1 MAIER
6 QTPDPA
12 QEAEQ
17 MQDMTTEMSDNDI
30 DNEIIEILEGL
41 DEEGIQV
48 QEDGS
53 VILGEMEEE
62 MSSVGFSE
70 NLAEVVSQSEL
81 SKIYVEL
88 VSAIENDKSARK
100 DWEKTYTDGLKYLG
114 MKFDDGRS
122 EPFEGASGVI
132 HPLLGESV
140 TQFQAQAYKELLPAQ
155 GPVKTQVVGE
165 YSAAVEEQAQR
176 VKEFMNY
183 QIIHVMEEYDEDL
196 DQMLFYLP
204 LAGSAFKKVY
214 YDENLQRPVS
224 KFVAPEDLI
233 VPYYTTDL
241 ESCPRITHVIKMPE
255 NEVKKLQA
263 IGFYRDVRVSDG
275 IDLSNAS
282 GVKEEIERLEGLEP
296 SYDTGEVSNLYEV
309 HCNLDLEGFEDV
321 DEDGEYT
328 EVKLPYIVTID
339 SNSENILAIR
349 RNFEEDDPMKNKIE
363 YFVHFKFLPGLG
375 FYGFGLTHMIGGLS
389 KASTSIVRQLIDA
402 GTLAN
407 LPAGFKTRGIRI
419 RDEDSPI
426 QPGEFR
432 DVDAPAGSLRDAI
445 QPLPFKEPSQTL
457 LSLLGLLVQS
467 GQRFASIAEINI
479 GEGNSQ
485 APVGTTVALLEKS
498 TKVLSAIHK
507 RLHSGQK
514 KEFKLLAE
522 IFSKSLPESYPYAIA
537 GGQMEIK
544 QADFDDRID
553 VFPVSNPD
561 IFSTSQR
568 IIMAQEMM
576 QLVQSN
582 PQIHG
587 PNGMY
592 EAYRRMY
599 AALGTDNIDALLIPP
614 PDTQP
619 KPIESGMENSTLLMG
634 GTAQAFIQQ
643 NHDAHIASH
652 VNLLNMQ
659 PVQMNAQIQAN
670 IHSHIMQH
678 LQMKADMIAQQQMP
692 PEAQQQYQQLQQQA
706 QQSTPVDA
714 AALNQQANEILA
726 QFSSPIMTDLMAQFA
741 QQVATPPQED
751 PLVAIRKQELALKGQ
766 ELQQEKEQFSI
777 KEQMRADEKARQDQI
792 DRERIDAQRDIARMK
807 DDTTQ
812 DRLDQ
817 QKELKLIDIGLKEF
831 DQFR

>member
-6 QTPDPA
+6 QVPDPA
-12 QEAEQ
+12 QNVEP
-17 MQDMTTEMSDNDI
+17 MQDLTTTQSTEDI
-30 DNEIIEILEGL
+30 DDQIIDILEGL
-41 DEEGIQV
+41 GEEDIQY

-53 VILGEMEEE
+53 VILGEPEIE
-62 MSSVGFSE
+62 MPSLGFGE
-70 NLAEVVSQSEL
+70 NLAEVVSEEEL
-81 SKIYVEL
+81 DKIYVEL
-88 VSAIENDKSARK
+88 TAAIENDKSARE

-114 MKFDDGRS
+114 MKFDDERS
-122 EPFEGASGVI
+122 EPFQGASGVI

-140 TQFQAQAYKELLPAQ
+140 TQFQAQAYKELLPPQ
-155 GPVKTQVVGE
+155 GPVKTQVIGE
-165 YSAAVEEQAQR
+165 YNSAVEEQAQR
-176 VKEFMNY
+176 VREFMNY
-183 QIIHVMEEYDEDL
+183 QITHVMEEYDEEL

-204 LAGSAFKKVY
+204 LAGSTFKKVY
-214 YDENLQRPVS
+214 YDENMQRAVS

-255 NEVKKLQA
+255 NDVKKLQA
-263 IGFYRDVRVSDG
+263 IGFYRNIKVQTG
-275 IDLSNAS
+275 KNAGNYS
-282 GVKEEIERLEGLEP
+282 GVKDELEELEGVRP
-296 SYDTGEVSNLYEV
+296 SYDTGEICNLYEV

-321 DEDGEYT
+321 NEDGEMT

-339 SNSENILAIR
+339 ASSENILAIR
-349 RNFEEDDPMKNKIE
+349 RNFAEDDPLKEKIE

-445 QPLPFKEPSQTL
+445 QPLPFKEPSGTL
-457 LSLLGLLVQS
+457 LNLLGLLVQS
-467 GQRFASIAEINI
+467 GQRFASIAEINV
-479 GEGNSQ
+479 GEGNAQ
-485 APVGTTVALLEKS
+485 APVGTTLALLERS

-507 RLHSGQK
+507 RLHSAQK
-514 KEFKLLAE
+514 KEFNLLAR
-522 IFSKSLPESYPYAIA
+522 IFADSLPPVYPYAVS

-544 QADFDDRID
+544 QADFDDRVD

-568 IIMAQEMM
+568 IVMAQEMM

-587 PNGMY
+587 PNGIY

-599 AALGTDNIDALLIPP
+599 AALGTDNIDALLAPP

-619 KPIESGMENSTLLMG
+619 KPIEAGFENSGLLSG
-634 GTAQAFIQQ
+634 GPAQAFIQQ
-643 NHDAHIASH
+643 NHDAHIATH
-652 VNLLNMQ
+652 VNLLNMP
-659 PVQMNAQIQAN
+659 PVQMNAQVQAN
-670 IHSHIMQH
+670 IHAHIMQH
-678 LQMKADMIAQQQMP
+678 LQMKADLIAQQQMP
-692 PEAQQQYQQLQQQA
+692 PEALQQYQQLQQQA
-706 QQSTPVDA
+706 QQATPVEA
-714 AALNQQANEILA
+714 SSIQQQANDLLA
-726 QFSSPIMTDLMAQFA
+726 QFSSPIMTELMTQFA
-741 QQVATPPQED
+741 RQVSAPPQED
-751 PLVAIRKQELALKGQ
+751 PLVEIRKQELALKGQ
-766 ELQQEKEQFSI
+766 ELQQDRDQFEVKERIRMEEK
-777 KEQMRADEKARQDQI
+777 MRQDQI
-792 DRERIDAQRDIARMK
+792 DRERIDVQRDIARMR
-807 DDTTQ
+807 DSTAQ

-817 QKELKLIDIGLKEF
+817 QKELKLIDLGLS
-831 DQFR
+831 QFR

>member
-6 QTPDPA
+6 QVPDPA
-12 QEAEQ
+12 QTVEPV
-17 MQDMTTEMSDNDI
+17 QDLTTERPTDDI
-30 DNEIIEILEGL
+30 DEEIIDILEGMG
-41 DEEGIQV
+41 EEGVQY

-53 VILGEMEEE
+53 VVLGEPEME
-62 MSSVGFSE
+62 MPSLGFGE
-70 NLAEVVSQSEL
+70 NLAEVVSENEL
-81 SKIYVEL
+81 DKIYIEL
-88 VSAIENDKSARK
+88 TAAIENDKSARE

-114 MKFDDGRS
+114 MKFEEGRS
-122 EPFEGASGVI
+122 EPFEGASSVI

-165 YSAAVEEQAQR
+165 YNAAVEEQAQR

-183 QIIHVMEEYDEDL
+183 QITHVMEEYDEEL

-214 YDENLQRPVS
+214 YDETMQRAVS

-241 ESCPRITHVIKMPE
+241 ESCPRITHLIKMPE
-255 NEVKKLQA
+255 NDVKKLQA
-263 IGFYRDVRVSDG
+263 IGFYKNVNVRAGDDPQNYSSVDTE
-275 IDLSNAS
+275 LE
-282 GVKEEIERLEGLEP
+282 KLEGISP
-296 SYDTGEVSNLYEV
+296 SYDTGEVCNLYEV

-321 DEDGEYT
+321 DENGEPT

-339 SNSENILAIR
+339 SNSENILSIR
-349 RNFEEDDPMKNKIE
+349 RNFNEDDPMKEKIE

-407 LPAGFKTRGIRI
+407 LPAGFKARGIRI

-432 DVDAPAGSLRDAI
+432 DVDAPGGSLRDSI
-445 QPLPFKEPSQTL
+445 QPLPFKEPSGTL
-457 LSLLGLLVQS
+457 LNLLGLLVQS
-467 GQRFASIAEINI
+467 GQRFASIAEINV

-485 APVGTTVALLEKS
+485 APVGTTLALLERS

-507 RLHSGQK
+507 RLHSAQK
-514 KEFKLLAE
+514 KEFDLLAT
-522 IFSKSLPESYPYAIA
+522 IFAKSLPPVYPYAVS
-537 GGQMEIK
+537 GGNMQIK
-544 QADFDDRID
+544 QADFDDRVD

-568 IIMAQEMM
+568 IVMAQEMM

-587 PNGMY
+587 PNGTY

-599 AALGTDNIDALLIPP
+599 AALGVDNIDSLLIPP

-619 KPIESGMENSTLLMG
+619 KPVESGFENSTLMAG
-634 GTAQAFIQQ
+634 GMAQAFMQQ
-643 NHDAHIASH
+643 NHDAHIATH
-652 VNLLNMQ
+652 MNLLNMQ
-659 PVQMNAQIQAN
+659 PVQMNAQVQAN
-670 IHSHIMQH
+670 VHAHIMQH
-678 LQMKADMIAQQQMP
+678 LQMKADSIAQQQMP
-692 PEAQQQYQQLQQQA
+692 PEALQQYQQLQQQA
-706 QQSTPVDA
+706 QQMSPVEA
-714 AALNQQANEILA
+714 AQVMQQANDLLA
-726 QFSSPIMTDLMAQFA
+726 QFSSPIMTELMQQFS
-741 QQVATPPQED
+741 QEVATPPQED

-766 ELQQEKEQFSI
+766 ELQQDREQFEI
-777 KEQMRADEKARQDQI
+777 KEQMRAEEKMRQDRI
-792 DRERIDAQRDIARMK
+792 DRERIATQLDIAKMK
-807 DDTTQ
+807 DDSTQ
-812 DRLDQ
+812 DRLEQ
-817 QKELKLIDIGLKEF
+817 QKELKLIDIGLK
-831 DQFR
+831 QIG